1 MSKNLKISYILTF
14 VLFALC
20 LAWNTLLNF
29 FSGVGVTFAVMF
41 ALVLAMMVIIIVDP
55 STRKRF
61 MDIFVLGAL
70 ILVLEIVIFF
80 ALEFG
85 GSNIQYL
92 IAESAYG
99 QSNIYTAMHVYQNV
113 IACFAFVFLGYTIFR
128 LICEIKNVRI
138 GFVEVILGNQKI
150 QKKERTSKEL
160 SNGSLSDKPN
170 KAEEPDLDEEENE
183 DQVIEITTP
192 DEQDKEEE

>member
-29 FSGVGVTFAVMF
+29 FNGVGVTFVAMF
-41 ALVLAMMVIIIVDP
+41 ALVLAMMIIIIVDP
-55 STRKRF
+55 ATRKRF
-61 MDIFVLGAL
+61 MDIFVLGAVL
-70 ILVLEIVIFF
+70 LVLEIVIFF

-85 GSNIQYL
+85 GANIQYL
-92 IAESAYG
+92 IAEAAYG
-99 QSNIYTAMHVYQNV
+99 TSNIYTAMHVYQNV

-150 QKKERTSKEL
+150 QKKERTAKEL
-160 SNGSLSDKPN
+160 ENGSLADKP
-170 KAEEPDLDEEENE
+170 KKDEEPDLDEESE

-192 DEQDKEEE
+192 DEQDNNEE

>member
-29 FSGVGVTFAVMF
+29 FSGVGITFVAMF
-41 ALVLAMMVIIIVDP
+41 ALVLAMMIIVIVDP

-61 MDIFVLGAL
+61 MDIFVLGAV
-70 ILVLEIVIFF
+70 ILALEIVIFF

-85 GSNIQYL
+85 GANIQYL
-92 IAESAYG
+92 IASASYG
-99 QSNIYTAMHVYQNV
+99 ERNIYTAMHVYQNV
-113 IACFAFVFLGYTIFR
+113 IACFGFVFLAYTIFR

-138 GFVEVILGNQKI
+138 GFVEVILGNQKP

-160 SNGSLSDKPN
+160 SNGSLADKP
-170 KAEEPDLDEEENE
+170 KKSAEPDLDEEVE

-192 DEQDKEEE
+192 DEQENEEE